1 MIRKFILALGLK
13 IAHTAGTPIKDFRTG
28 RSLGR
33 VLLLPWRGR
42 IHVIGLDVAVH
53 HVAVRPMFQPQK
65 RLTYW
70 KQEIVFT
77 EHPPPDFPRERD
89 EKPRQADPQKTIGSA
104 SSKAQAPNPK

>member
-1 MIRKFILALGLK
+1 MIRKFIRAVGLK
-13 IAHTAGTPIKDFRTG
+13 IAQTIGTHVKDFPSG

-33 VLLLPWRGR
+33 ALIIPWRGK
-42 IHVIGLDVAVH
+42 IHVIGLDVAVR

-77 EHPPPDFPRERD
+77 EHPPPDFPNIRKTE
-89 EKPRQADPQKTIGSA
+89 PRSPSETTG
-104 SSKAQAPNPK
+104 N

>member
-1 MIRKFILALGLK
+1 MDFASGEAIVGQMIRKFIRAVGLK
-13 IAHTAGTPIKDFRTG
+13 IAQTIGMRIKDFPSG

-33 VLLLPWRGR
+33 ALIIPWQGK
-42 IHVIGLDVAVH
+42 IHVIGLDVAVR

-77 EHPPPDFPRERD
+77 EHPLPDFPNIRKTERQS
-89 EKPRQADPQKTIGSA
+89 P
-104 SSKAQAPNPK
+104 SKITDD